1 MKTKQ
6 SPLTKLAIAA
16 IEDVKG
22 FDLKVLDV
30 RTQTTIADT
39 MLICT
44 GTSNRHVRSIA
55 DNVLVQAKA
64 AGYRPR
70 SVQGLNSS
78 EWVLVDLGDV
88 LVHVMQA
95 QTRIFY
101 QLEKLWDIPEPEL
114 PVLAARKKTVRT
126 KPKSTKKEKPKTKP
140 AVKRKN
146 KKNIQSANERKVRK

>member
-55 DNVLVQAKA
+55 ENVLVQAKD

-101 QLEKLWDIPEPEL
+101 QLEKLWDIPEPVAEEK
-114 PVLAARKKTVRT
+114 PARRVKPKPAKKAKSKSKSKPAARRKTV
-126 KPKSTKKEKPKTKP
+126 
-140 AVKRKN
+140 KR
-146 KKNIQSANERKVRK
+146 R